1 MATISACVFIVAQR
15 RVPISGYK
23 GQWFSY
29 ARKLEHSVIFK
40 SFAMAAKDL
49 EIAQQLDAALI
60 GTVKVYQIDQL
71 LFESLDVCGARS
83 LNQGNVRR
91 LLHRFNKE
99 GCRRS
104 DPLTWITAEVLPSEL
119 QQLMTAGS
127 VECLTRENPT
137 ELKLQLGCT
146 VRCFQ
151 GQHRLA
157 AAKIWLSPDELWWNL
172 ILYDST
178 KLTAD
183 ARRKLREA
191 EYISQEFSD
200 GDIYRNVRYYQKR
213 GETEPAGEWLARWT
227 PTKCRDFKQIYQPK
241 VDNHRSFR
249 ENLDALLLFPA
260 LWAPWL
266 MGTHLLSLQ
275 CPEV

>member
-1 MATISACVFIVAQR
+1 
-15 RVPISGYK
+15 
-23 GQWFSY
+23 
-29 ARKLEHSVIFK
+29 
-40 SFAMAAKDL
+40 MAAKDL

-99 GCRRS
+99 GCCCS
-104 DPLTWITAEVLPSEL
+104 DPLTWITAEVLLSEL

-137 ELKLQLGCT
+137 ELKLQSGCT

-200 GDIYRNVRYYQKR
+200 GDIYCNV
-213 GETEPAGEWLARWT
+213 
-227 PTKCRDFKQIYQPK
+227 
-241 VDNHRSFR
+241 
-249 ENLDALLLFPA
+249 
-260 LWAPWL
+260 
-266 MGTHLLSLQ
+266 
-275 CPEV
+275 

>member
-1 MATISACVFIVAQR
+1 
-15 RVPISGYK
+15 
-23 GQWFSY
+23 
-29 ARKLEHSVIFK
+29 
-40 SFAMAAKDL
+40 MAAKDL

-137 ELKLQLGCT
+137 ELKLQSGCT

-178 KLTAD
+178 KLTVD

-241 VDNHRSFR
+241 VDNHRSFC
-249 ENLDALLLFPA
+249 ENLDALLLFPV

-275 CPEV
+275 CPEVWILRAPLKSA